1 VHLLV
6 GGALFLAVFA
16 AFIDSSGVLV
26 RMLGRNPTLTGRTDI
41 WKAVLSFHTNP
52 IIGTGYDSF
61 WLGGRIEKVWQIIGY
76 KGISQAHNGYLQV
89 YLELGII
96 GVALWAWLAA
106 YGYRNAVLSLR
117 VNPLLGRFRLAFIT
131 AGLIYSLAEAG
142 FRAMMP
148 IWVVFLLANT
158 NTPLAEAPRM
168 GERSTGLMHAQLGV
182 RQRRFRV
189 LR

>member
-1 VHLLV
+1 VLL
-6 GGALFLAVFA
+6 
-16 AFIDSSGVLV
+16 

-89 YLELGII
+89 YLELGLI
-96 GVALWAWLAA
+96 GVALWSWLAA
-106 YGYRNAVLSLR
+106 YGYRKAVLALR
-117 VNPLLGRFRLAFIT
+117 TDPLMGRFRLAFIT

-148 IWVVFLLANT
+148 IWVVFLLAVT
-158 NTPLAEAPRM
+158 STPLVEGPRNDD
-168 GERSTGLMHAQLGV
+168 RSTGLMHSQFGAS
-182 RQRRFRV
+182 QRR
-189 LR
+189 LRILR